1 LRHRFRARRHRAQ
14 GSRTVSHLLDTNVIS
29 ELRKPERRAD
39 VSVRTWVAARAPSD
53 LYLSVITV
61 LEVEVGIGRL
71 AKRDP
76 AQAGRLQTWF
86 DEELLDAFA
95 GRTLPVD
102 VPVARRAARLHVSD
116 PRPERD
122 ALIAATAAVHG
133 LAVVTRNVKDFEPL
147 DVAVINPWGDEVGS

>member
-1 LRHRFRARRHRAQ
+1 M
-14 GSRTVSHLLDTNVIS
+14 SHLLDTNVIS

-39 VSVRTWVAARAPSD
+39 PKVREWVSSRRPSD

-71 AKRDP
+71 ARHDR
-76 AQAGRLQTWF
+76 AQADLLQTWL
-86 DEELLDAFA
+86 DDELLDVFA
-95 GRTLPVD
+95 GRILPVD
-102 VPVARRAARLHVSD
+102 VPVARRAARLHVPD

-133 LAVVTRNVKDFEPL
+133 LTVVTRNTKDFDHL
-147 DVAVINPWGDEVGS
+147 DVAIINPWD

>member
-1 LRHRFRARRHRAQ
+1 M
-14 GSRTVSHLLDTNVIS
+14 SHLLDTNVIS

-39 VSVRTWVAARAPSD
+39 VGVRAWVAARAASD
-53 LYLSVITV
+53 LYLSAITV

-71 AKRDP
+71 ARRDP
-76 AQAGRLQTWF
+76 GQAGRLQTWL

-95 GRTLPVD
+95 GRILSVD
-102 VPVARRAARLHVSD
+102 VPVARRAARLHVPD

-133 LAVVTRNVKDFEPL
+133 LTVATRNVKDFETL
-147 DVAVINPWGDEVGS
+147 DVAVVNPWGDGVGS